1 MIWWVDWCK
10 VGDMNGAHT
19 EDAADKALELAK
31 KTADDL
37 KATKNTLRT
46 LIAWLNM
53 ELGSHNVTTLLD
65 QLATKP
71 KTKT

>member
-1 MIWWVDWCK
+1 MDWCK
-10 VGDMNGAHT
+10 VVDMNGAHT
-19 EDAADKALELAK
+19 EDAADKALKLAK
-31 KTADDL
+31 ETADDL

-46 LIAWLNM
+46 LIVWLNM